1 MAEEKT
7 QRWQRIPV
15 EMRERPQWC
24 LVGENKRP
32 LMKDGRNASPTDP
45 ATWTDFPSAVQV
57 ANERGRGIGYVLT
70 ADDPFSCIDIDVK
83 DDTSPDDI
91 GRYQS
96 IIEQCGSYTEKSRS
110 GRGYHIWVRGKI
122 GTGRRRD
129 GVEVYSQ
136 ARFIICTGDVVRD
149 LPIEDRQTL
158 LTNMVKQMT
167 PKTHCEVELWGDDVA
182 DWAAAAQ
189 AADDAGEL
197 GRLFCG
203 DWAGRYPSQ
212 SEADLALVKLLL
224 PLTLSP
230 KECWNT
236 FLLSKLG
243 QRDKANRPDYARR
256 TMALAM
262 QHRSNDAAAIQ
273 HGEMLAQQLLS
284 ASALPQSA
292 SVPPNGNTPRLFRLL
307 FDEDLQQR
315 PPLRWLVK
323 GVMPQVGIGAIFGQ
337 SGTFKSFL
345 TLDLLAHISNG
356 RDWFGHRVK
365 AAPAVYVP
373 FEGQGGIPNRVKA
386 WRLAQAAQ
394 RNPEALFS
402 VVPPDDIRSNIAVIM
417 DPINLRDPADRECL
431 VATLVGNGWAGGVLC
446 IDTLAH
452 ASAGIDE
459 NSSAMGEMITIFQ
472 ELQTRLGG
480 VILLIHHSGKNAS
493 RGMRGWSGLHAA
505 MDFVI
510 ECERPEDSA
519 ELVAEFVL
527 TKVKDDTNGIRT
539 RFRLLPVQIGI
550 DEDGDYV
557 SSLVVAPA
565 DEAGASSND
574 NPFKTIAD
582 EAAEANDD
590 DAFVGE
596 WIRREVK
603 AGKKPTGRWLEAQ
616 RTHIMGQRSLTQK
629 RLRAAIDRLKGTER
643 LVETPG
649 GPSNAKWLR
658 PCDVPTDSS
667 G

>member
-1 MAEEKT
+1 MLEPMKS
-7 QRWQRIPV
+7 RWQRVPL
-15 EMRERPQWC
+15 ELRERAQWC
-24 LVGENKRP
+24 LAGEGKRP
-32 LMKDGRNASPTDP
+32 LTADGRNASPTDP
-45 ATWTDFPSAVQV
+45 ATWTDFLSAAQL
-57 ANERGRGIGYVLT
+57 AIEKGWGIGYVLT

-83 DDTSPDDI
+83 DTTSPDDVA
-91 GRYQS
+91 RYQS
-96 IIEQCGSYTEKSRS
+96 IIEEFASYTEQSRS

-122 GTGRRRD
+122 GSGRRRA

-136 ARFIICTGDVVRD
+136 ARFIVCTGQVVRD
-149 LPIEDRQTL
+149 LPIADRQAL
-158 LTNMVKQMT
+158 LTNMVTQMT
-167 PKTHCEVELWGDDVA
+167 PEAQCEVELWGDAVT
-182 DWAAAAQ
+182 DWAAAAR
-189 AADDAGEL
+189 AAEDAGEL
-197 GRLFCG
+197 GRLFRG

-230 KECWNT
+230 QECWQT
-236 FLLSKLG
+236 FLQSELG
-243 QRDKANRPDYARR
+243 KRDKAKRSDYARR
-256 TMALAM
+256 TMAMAM
-262 QHRSNDAAAIQ
+262 QHAANDELATQ
-273 HGEMLAQQLLS
+273 HGQKMADNLLS
-284 ASALPQSA
+284 SGPKPLHADQ
-292 SVPPNGNTPRLFRLL
+292 RQFRLL
-307 FDEDLQQR
+307 FDEDLQRR

-356 RDWFGHRVK
+356 REWFGHRVK

-394 RNPEALFS
+394 RSSEALFS
-402 VVPPDDIRSNIAVIM
+402 VVPPNDIRSNIAVIM
-417 DPINLRDPADRECL
+417 DPINLRDQADRECL

-459 NSSAMGEMITIFQ
+459 NSSAMGEMITLFQ
-472 ELQTRLGG
+472 ELQSRLGG

-519 ELVAEFVL
+519 GLLGEFVL

-539 RFRLLPVQIGI
+539 PFKLQSVQIGV

-557 SSLVVAPA
+557 SSLVVWPLETDG
-565 DEAGASSND
+565 DETD
-574 NPFKTIAD
+574 NPFKTVAD
-582 EAAEANDD
+582 EAAEADDD
-590 DAFVGE
+590 DAFVDE
-596 WIRREVK
+596 WVRREVL
-603 AGKKPTGRWLEAQ
+603 AGKRPTGRWLDAQ
-616 RTHIMGQRSLTQK
+616 RVHIAGQRSLTQK
-629 RLRAAIDRLKGTER
+629 RLRAAIDRMKGVGR
-643 LVETPG
+643 LVETAG
-649 GPSNAKWLR
+649 GPSGAKWLR
-658 PCDVPTDSS
+658 PCDVPTEGS